1 MAPTTVTPTPA
12 SATAPPT
19 SVAASPEVSGA
30 RKAAI
35 FIMGI
40 GGTLGA
46 ELLRQLEPDEIRR
59 ISTEIAALHA
69 VAPDNMVSVF
79 REFESLSGSSKFF
92 AKGGADFARKLVEQA
107 IGPESAQKLLD
118 PPAKEEE
125 KAAELDILQS
135 TGPQQLSVLL
145 REENPQTI
153 ALVLSNLPADQAG
166 ALMGLLP
173 LPLQP
178 QVAAR
183 MATLDRISPDV
194 FRRITEVIGSKLKAV
209 RQVSRSDGIKSL
221 ASLLNHVD
229 PTMVDSILSQVE
241 EENQTAATSVRE
253 MMFVFDDLLQ
263 VDKEGMKALLA
274 KCDRKV
280 LTTALKGT
288 TAKIREHFTQCMSQ
302 RAAEMLVEDMDALGP
317 VRIRD
322 VQAAQSQVVAVVRQ
336 LQQQGAIA
344 TSRGGGD
351 EYVV

>member
-1 MAPTTVTPTPA
+1 M
-12 SATAPPT
+12 
-19 SVAASPEVSGA
+19 
-30 RKAAI
+30 
-35 FIMGI
+35 FIMGV
-40 GGTLGA
+40 GGVLGA

-59 ISTEIAALHA
+59 ISTEISSLPA
-69 VAPDNMVSVF
+69 VAPESMLSVF
-79 REFESLSGSSKFF
+79 REFETLSGSSKFF
-92 AKGGADFARKLVEQA
+92 AKGGADCARRLVEQA
-107 IGPESAQKLLD
+107 IGAESAQKLLD
-118 PPAKEEE
+118 PAKKEE
-125 KAAELDILQS
+125 KQDAELEILQQ

-153 ALVLSNLPADQAG
+153 ALVLSNLPAEQAG
-166 ALMGLLP
+166 ALMTLLP
-173 LPLQP
+173 LELQP

-183 MATLDRISPDV
+183 MASLDRISPEV

-229 PTMVDSILSQVE
+229 PTMVDTILSQVE
-241 EENQTAATSVRE
+241 EENQTAANSVRE
-253 MMFVFDDLLQ
+253 LMFVFDDILS
-263 VDKEGMKALLA
+263 VDKEGMKALLG

-302 RAAEMLVEDMDALGP
+302 RAADMLIEDMDALGP

-322 VQAAQSQVVAVVRQ
+322 VQAAQSQVVGVVRQ
-336 LQQQGAIA
+336 LQQQGTIA

-351 EYVV
+351 EYVL